1 MCEERAMRCWRRVSS
16 AVLIGLFALGAV
28 APAALGAPGP
38 CEKALAA
45 CLLQPGNNLPWNIIA
60 CLQGYD
66 FCKRFVEPLLARDI

>member
-1 MCEERAMRCWRRVSS
+1 MRCWRRVSS
-16 AVLIGLFALGAV
+16 AVLIGLFALGAA

-60 CLQGYD
+60 
-66 FCKRFVEPLLARDI
+66 PAWP